1 MTRQTARKKV
11 DSSFAEGRL
20 KLARSYL
27 EAARNEAMLISEG
40 DVGNPIMS
48 QVVLAAIAYTDALC
62 ARHAGYVNQRDHAGA
77 VSTLRDVLG
86 KRLPTA
92 QATRLSRILG
102 EKDDV
107 QYGMRT
113 KSVED
118 ARRLLEQ
125 LEEFTL
131 WAEKEIQ
138 QPI

>member
-1 MTRQTARKKV
+1 MTRQTARRKV
-11 DSSFAEGRL
+11 DSRFADGRL

-27 EAARNEAMLISEG
+27 NAARNEAALIGEG
-40 DVGNPIMS
+40 DAGNPVMS
-48 QVVLAAIAYTDALC
+48 QIVLAAIAYTDALC
-62 ARHAGYVNQRDHAGA
+62 ARHAGYVNQRDHAAA
-77 VSTLRDVLG
+77 VPTLRAALG

-107 QYGMRT
+107 QYGMRM

-125 LEEFTL
+125 LEEFAL
-131 WAEKEIQ
+131 WAEREVQ
-138 QPI
+138 QPP